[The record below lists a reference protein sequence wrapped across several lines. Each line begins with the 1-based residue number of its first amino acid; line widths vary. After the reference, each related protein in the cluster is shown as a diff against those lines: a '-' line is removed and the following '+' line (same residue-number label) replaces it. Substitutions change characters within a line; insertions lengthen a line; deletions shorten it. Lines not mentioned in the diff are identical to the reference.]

1 MIERRRRTKWKSK
14 VDTIKNDGTSKTAQL
29 MDILQITGTNANKA
43 VAKLCV
49 V

>member
-1 MIERRRRTKWKSK
+1 MIERRRRTKCKSK
-14 VDTIKNDGTSKTAQL
+14 VDTSKNDGMSNTQL